1 MLLKQKMELYKRIIE
16 IIDANLIFCLIP
28 IILTLILV
36 ELFFK
41 NRFETKKTLNLICWT
56 IIIYTIITWIFYL
69 IGMALNPEEYAFIN
83 RATGP
88 YAITYWLMFLSALI
102 LPFTLLIKKL
112 ASKFWY
118 VLLVA
123 FAMKIGMYFER
134 FVIITTSF
142 HRDYQTE
149 NGNTELIDSFL
160 FGIGMIFL
168 QGIIITILT
177 LGVFELIKRKKLYT
191 TAKGSLRLKDKE

>member
-1 MLLKQKMELYKRIIE
+1 MELYKRIIE
-16 IIDANLIFCLIP
+16 IIDANLIFCLIQ

-56 IIIYTIITWIFYL
+56 IIIYTIITWTFYL

-177 LGVFELIKRKKLYT
+177 LGVFELIKRKKTLHN
-191 TAKGSLRLKDKE
+191 S

>member
-56 IIIYTIITWIFYL
+56 IIIYTIITWTFYL

-102 LPFTLLIKKL
+102 LPFTLLIKNWRQN
-112 ASKFWY
+112 F
-118 VLLVA
+118 
-123 FAMKIGMYFER
+123 GMFY
-134 FVIITTSF
+134 
-142 HRDYQTE
+142 
-149 NGNTELIDSFL
+149 
-160 FGIGMIFL
+160 
-168 QGIIITILT
+168 
-177 LGVFELIKRKKLYT
+177 
-191 TAKGSLRLKDKE
+191 

>member
-56 IIIYTIITWIFYL
+56 IIIYTIITWTFYL

-177 LGVFELIKRKKLYT
+177 LGVFELIKRKKTLDN
-191 TAKGSLRLKDKE
+191 G